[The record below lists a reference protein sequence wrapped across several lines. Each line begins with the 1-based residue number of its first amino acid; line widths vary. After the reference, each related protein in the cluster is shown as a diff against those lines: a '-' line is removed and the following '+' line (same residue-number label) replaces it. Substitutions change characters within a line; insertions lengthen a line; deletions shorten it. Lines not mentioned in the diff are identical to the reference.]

1 MQKGSGFMADI
12 SQEIQK
18 FRDAEKGEEVR
29 GSMISLAE
37 KVNSDGED
45 ALTEVAE
52 QVTRIDD
59 IAAEATQTL
68 AEANTATDGANAAK
82 ASANT
87 AALNANNAAAN
98 AAETRQDILDRL
110 AAGEFKGEKGN
121 TGEQGPQG
129 QSGVNVPA
137 SSRMYIYTDDANNS
151 AIHCVYDDA
160 LYDAPPLNY
169 NDTTGAISWT
179 YDNGQ

>member
-1 MQKGSGFMADI
+1 MADI

-18 FRDAEKGEEVR
+18 LRDAEKGEEVR
-29 GSMISLAE
+29 GAFISVAE
-37 KVNSDGED
+37 KVNADGEN
-45 ALTEVAE
+45 ALSEVAE
-52 QVTRIDD
+52 QVTIIDG
-59 IAAEATQTL
+59 IVTEATQVLEQAAT
-68 AEANTATDGANAAK
+68 ATTEANTAAT
-82 ASANT
+82 
-87 AALNANNAAAN
+87 NAAA
-98 AAETRQDILDRL
+98 TRQDILDRL
-110 AAGEFKGEKGN
+110 EAGEFKGDKGD

-129 QSGVNVPA
+129 LSGVNVPS
-137 SSRMYIYTDDANNS
+137 SSRMYIYTDDSNNS